1 MQIHHRPLTLGTAVM
16 LLMTLHSAANA
27 AFVNVPV
34 QAAGSQPPIAI
45 NKKINLDTPTETQD
59 RANTTGTITGATIQ
73 AALPAG
79 NILKSSRSAP
89 ITVNGVTVG
98 TLYDRVWCLGTGTT
112 CNSTNTYTL
121 GLRVQLNTNAWNPT
135 GRSFEIND
143 FFRAIR
149 AAVAADIAYYRG
161 SANPL
166 PTTPPFPTTQPAPG
180 TSPETASSYKD
191 LEVVSRTLQG
201 LFEPSGSLQY
211 ANKTTNNAWI
221 NFRADAN
228 KNDPD
233 VAIPYSYNSEWSPWL
248 LVRQN
253 CPSGYNATPQALKMR
268 LWQGG
273 EEGQTPQAILT
284 SAYVC
289 N

>member
-1 MQIHHRPLTLGTAVM
+1 MRL
-16 LLMTLHSAANA
+16 NA
-27 AFVNVPV
+27 
-34 QAAGSQPPIAI
+34 
-45 NKKINLDTPTETQD
+45 
-59 RANTTGTITGATIQ
+59 
-73 AALPAG
+73 
-79 NILKSSRSAP
+79 
-89 ITVNGVTVG
+89 
-98 TLYDRVWCLGTGTT
+98 
-112 CNSTNTYTL
+112 
-121 GLRVQLNTNAWNPT
+121 NAWNPT
-135 GRSFEIND
+135 GSSFEIND

-149 AAVAADIAYYRG
+149 AAASADVAYYRG

-166 PTTPPFPTTQPAPG
+166 PTVAPFPATQPVPG

-201 LFEPSGSLQY
+201 LFEPSGSAQY

-233 VAIPYSYNSEWSPWL
+233 VAIPFSYNSEWSPWL
-248 LVRQN
+248 VVRQV
-253 CPSGYNATPQALKMR
+253 CPSGYNATPQALKAR

-284 SAYVC
+284 SAYIC